1 MKKAAFIFPG
11 QGSQFVGMG
20 KSLAEKYPL
29 ARQTFAEADELL
41 GFPLSELCFDGPAE
55 QLNDT
60 INTQPALFVV
70 SMAAFRVLQAE
81 LPAWQPSAVAGH
93 SLGEYS
99 ALTAAGALSFA
110 DGLRLV
116 RERGRLMKQAGEVSP
131 GGMAAVLGLT
141 AEQVAAICRE
151 ASDGQTAVQIAN
163 DNCPGQIVI
172 SGHKEAVE
180 RALPLAQAMGARRV
194 VPLAV
199 SIAAHSPLMAPI
211 AADFAAA
218 IEATPLHLPTL
229 PVVANAS
236 AAPVHNLT
244 EMKQLLAAQ
253 LTSQVRWTTSVRYLL
268 NEGIDTFIEVGPGN
282 VLIGLVKRIDRK
294 TERLAIGTAAEIE
307 KHKAKT
313 EKQA

>member
-1 MKKAAFIFPG
+1 MRKIAFIFPG

-29 ARQTFAEADELL
+29 ARQTFAEADALL
-41 GFPLSELCFDGPAE
+41 HFPLSEICFTGPVE

-60 INTQPALFVV
+60 INTQPALYVV
-70 SMAAFRVLQAE
+70 SIAAWRVLRAE
-81 LPAWQPSAVAGH
+81 IPAWQPAAMAGH

-116 RERGRLMKQAGEVSP
+116 RERGRLMKQAGAVSP
-131 GGMAAVLGLT
+131 GGMAAILGLT
-141 AEQVAAICRE
+141 AEEVAAVCRE
-151 ASDGQTAVQIAN
+151 VSDGQTAAQIAN

-172 SGHKEAVE
+172 SGHKAAVE
-180 RALPLAQAMGARRV
+180 RAVSLAQAAGARRV

-211 AADFAAA
+211 AAEFAAA
-218 IEATPLHLPTL
+218 IDATPLRLPDV

-236 AAPVHNLT
+236 AAPLHDLA
-244 EMKQLLAAQ
+244 ELKRLLAAQ
-253 LTSQVRWTTSVRYLL
+253 LTSPVRWTASVRYLL
-268 NEGIDTFIEVGPGN
+268 GEGIDTFIEVGPGN
-282 VLIGLVKRIDRK
+282 VLTGLVKRIDRK
-294 TERLAIGTAAEIE
+294 TERLTVGTAADIE
-307 KHKAKT
+307 KYQAKM

>member
-1 MKKAAFIFPG
+1 MKNIAFIFPG

-29 ARQTFAEADELL
+29 AWQTFAEADDLL
-41 GFPLSELCFDGPAE
+41 HFSLSKLCFAGPAE

-60 INTQPALFVV
+60 INTQPALYVV
-70 SMAAFRVLQAE
+70 SLAAWRVLRAE
-81 LPAWQPSAVAGH
+81 IPAWQPAAMAGH

-116 RERGRLMKQAGEVSP
+116 RERGRLMKQAGAVSP
-131 GGMAAVLGLT
+131 GGMAAILGLT
-141 AEQVAAICRE
+141 AEKVAAVCRE
-151 ASDGQTAVQIAN
+151 VSDGQTAVQIAN

-172 SGHKEAVE
+172 SGHKAAVE
-180 RALPLAQAMGARRV
+180 RAISLAQAAGARRV

-211 AADFAAA
+211 AAEFAAA
-218 IEATPLHLPTL
+218 IDATPLRLPDV

-236 AAPVHNLT
+236 AAPLHDLA
-244 EMKQLLAAQ
+244 ELKRLLAAQ
-253 LTSQVRWTTSVRYLL
+253 LTSPVRWTASVRYLL
-268 NEGIDTFIEVGPGN
+268 GEGIDTFIEVGPGN
-282 VLIGLVKRIDRK
+282 VLTGLVKRIDRN
-294 TERLAIGTAAEIE
+294 TERLTVGTAADIE
-307 KHKAKT
+307 KYQAKM